1 MFDIPTLMRS
11 CQIQNG
17 VHSAVPFYFQCYS
30 LLLGSYRSAYYI
42 FHCIFQL
49 QQFQFP
55 VNKTQNPGYGDVIV
69 NPINLSKIENNIDTL
84 VYTNSE
90 SFLSDI
96 KWILHNCSIYFSGEI
111 SGLNVLFEGLKLF
124 ERILMNNFILCI
136 DNYKV
141 TRAAKSLQKVSKQ
154 EVGDIETCPEC
165 YLNANTMTDNWFTE
179 TCAKPH
185 LILWAKLKGFPYWPA
200 KAMSINST
208 LVDVRFFGEH
218 DRANI
223 PSKDCYLYSREDP
236 NPPTNKYKR
245 NTIADC
251 VKVRYRK
258 WRVKEKHRQKKNSN
272 GSLGFTSKYHNRLN
286 SQNECVA
293 TQRDKS

>member
-1 MFDIPTLMRS
+1 MLLLL
-11 CQIQNG
+11 
-17 VHSAVPFYFQCYS
+17 FYFIELFS
-30 LLLGSYRSAYYI
+30 ILL
-42 FHCIFQL
+42 
-49 QQFQFP
+49 
-55 VNKTQNPGYGDVIV
+55 
-69 NPINLSKIENNIDTL
+69 INLYCYHILNITSWS
-84 VYTNSE
+84 T
-90 SFLSDI
+90 
-96 KWILHNCSIYFSGEI
+96 
-111 SGLNVLFEGLKLF
+111 
-124 ERILMNNFILCI
+124 

-179 TCAKPH
+179 TCNKPH

-223 PSKDCYLYSREDP
+223 PAKDCYLYSREDP

-251 VKVRYRK
+251 VKV
-258 WRVKEKHRQKKNSN
+258 S
-272 GSLGFTSKYHNRLN
+272 
-286 SQNECVA
+286 
-293 TQRDKS
+293 

>member
-1 MFDIPTLMRS
+1 M
-11 CQIQNG
+11 
-17 VHSAVPFYFQCYS
+17 
-30 LLLGSYRSAYYI
+30 
-42 FHCIFQL
+42 
-49 QQFQFP
+49 
-55 VNKTQNPGYGDVIV
+55 K
-69 NPINLSKIENNIDTL
+69 
-84 VYTNSE
+84 
-90 SFLSDI
+90 
-96 KWILHNCSIYFSGEI
+96 FST
-111 SGLNVLFEGLKLF
+111 
-124 ERILMNNFILCI
+124 

-141 TRAAKSLQKVSKQ
+141 TRAAKALQKVSKQ
-154 EVGDIETCPEC
+154 EVGDIETCAEC

-179 TCAKPH
+179 VCAKPH

-251 VKVRYRK
+251 VKVI
-258 WRVKEKHRQKKNSN
+258 QAKNINISIKFLKPN
-272 GSLGFTSKYHNRLN
+272 LNRLK
-286 SQNECVA
+286 
-293 TQRDKS
+293 R

>member
-1 MFDIPTLMRS
+1 MLLLL
-11 CQIQNG
+11 
-17 VHSAVPFYFQCYS
+17 FYFIELFSSNQIE
-30 LLLGSYRSAYYI
+30 LL
-42 FHCIFQL
+42 
-49 QQFQFP
+49 
-55 VNKTQNPGYGDVIV
+55 
-69 NPINLSKIENNIDTL
+69 INLYCYHVLNITPWL
-84 VYTNSE
+84 T
-90 SFLSDI
+90 
-96 KWILHNCSIYFSGEI
+96 
-111 SGLNVLFEGLKLF
+111 
-124 ERILMNNFILCI
+124 

-179 TCAKPH
+179 TCNKPH

-223 PSKDCYLYSREDP
+223 PAKDCYLYSREDP

-251 VKVRYRK
+251 VKV
-258 WRVKEKHRQKKNSN
+258 S
-272 GSLGFTSKYHNRLN
+272 
-286 SQNECVA
+286 
-293 TQRDKS
+293 